1 MLTAPSSVH
10 GGGGG
15 CRRAAA
21 ERRMRP
27 SRILMDAPI
36 LDDDLC
42 FPEAVEDFAI
52 EYLIAEPGIEV
63 LAVSILPGRSRF
75 NEGRHC
81 ADSGSPVPDLLGNEP
96 WTIVRPDDGRRPT
109 QDEQIG
115 ERIDNAGRV
124 ELADDAHRQ
133 DGIVL
138 AHYALGCR
146 LIKS

>member
-36 LDDDLC
+36 LGDDLC

-52 EYLIAEPGIEV
+52 E
-63 LAVSILPGRSRF
+63 
-75 NEGRHC
+75 
-81 ADSGSPVPDLLGNEP
+81 
-96 WTIVRPDDGRRPT
+96 
-109 QDEQIG
+109 
-115 ERIDNAGRV
+115 
-124 ELADDAHRQ
+124 
-133 DGIVL
+133 
-138 AHYALGCR
+138 
-146 LIKS
+146 